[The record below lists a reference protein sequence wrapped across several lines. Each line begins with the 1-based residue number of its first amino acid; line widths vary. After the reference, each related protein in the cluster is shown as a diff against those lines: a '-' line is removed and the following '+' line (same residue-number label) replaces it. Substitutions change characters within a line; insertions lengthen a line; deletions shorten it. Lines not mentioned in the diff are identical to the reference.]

1 MARRTWVTADTHLG
15 EHEAIARFR
24 RPFGDVREMDDA
36 IIDRLNA
43 RVGRRDELLHLGDV
57 FGSLDWE
64 SKGARRDARRT
75 LARIRCRRIRLVLG
89 NKDPD
94 RRSFR
99 ALFGSAAESATL
111 RARGPA
117 GERGPRVVCH
127 HYPLRQWRGMWD
139 GALHLHGHAH
149 GSLEELGRSTD
160 VGVDRWEYSPVPLDE
175 LVALLAARP
184 VPRMPEMGSRTGAGA
199 QPPL

>member
-24 RPFGDVREMDDA
+24 RPFADVREMDEA
-36 IIDRLNA
+36 ILDRLNA

-57 FGSLDWE
+57 FGALEWE
-64 SKGARRDARRT
+64 SKGARQDARRM
-75 LARIRCRRIRLVLG
+75 LGRIRCRHVTLVLG

-99 ALFGSAAESATL
+99 AMFRSALGSVTV

-149 GSLEELGRSTD
+149 GSLPDLGRSTD
-160 VGVDRWEYSPVPLDE
+160 VGVDRWEFTPVPLDE
-175 LVALLAARP
+175 LVALLAVRP
-184 VPRMPEMGSRTGAGA
+184 VPRMPEMGARAAGGA